1 MLYLKQL
8 CRAAANH
15 RGSNWIQNI
24 GSLWPFC
31 PAIQIAKLSLKV
43 SFKVASSKSTK
54 TQVTDVKRSI
64 EIIEMKAAL
73 AAKKYKKTLISTTET
88 N

>member
-8 CRAAANH
+8 CRAAANN
-15 RGSNWIQNI
+15 RGSDWIQNI

-31 PAIQIAKLSLKV
+31 PAIQIAEVSLTV
-43 SFKVASSKSTK
+43 SFKVASSKSRK
-54 TQVTDVKRSI
+54 THVTDDKRSI

-73 AAKKYKKTLISTTET
+73 ALQRNTKRL
-88 N
+88 